1 MAFSP
6 EIALEYL
13 RSAQE
18 RDRLA
23 HAYLI
28 TGPAG
33 SGKRALAAR
42 IAQLVSGVAP
52 ETVFAGGAA
61 NVHLAAPESKS
72 RRIVIEQIRQLEHA
86 LQMQAAGRG
95 RKVAII
101 SEADRMQPQAAN
113 AFLKTLEEPPNN
125 SLLLLLS
132 AIPEIL
138 PDTIIS
144 RCLLLALAAPT
155 GVALTNEEEQL
166 LALLEHAAEKNA
178 GGVHEAYAL
187 AQGLV
192 RLLAGMRTRIQEEN
206 AENLKSEIARYKNTT
221 DGAWL
226 ETRED
231 HYKALTE
238 SLYLQRRA
246 QLLELLFLWW
256 GDVLRARTGVPGRE
270 LPSAEATTGRVAA
283 RLTTPEILQRLRRL
297 EELRDHL
304 GRPIH
309 EGLALEVAFLN
320 VFRFARRAAV
330 FGQD

>member
-6 EIALEYL
+6 EIALDYL

-42 IAQLVSGVAP
+42 IAQLVSGAEP
-52 ETVFAGGAA
+52 EAVFAGNAA
-61 NVHLAAPESKS
+61 NVHLAGPESKG
-72 RRIVIEQIRQLEHA
+72 RRILIDQIRALEHA
-86 LQMQAAGRG
+86 LQMQASGSG

-113 AFLKTLEEPPNN
+113 AFLKTLEEPPQN
-125 SLLLLLS
+125 SLLLLLR
-132 AIPEIL
+132 ATGVVL

-144 RCLLLALAAPT
+144 RCLALPLAAPA
-155 GVALTNEEEQL
+155 GVALSAEEEQL
-166 LALLEHAAEKNA
+166 LELLEEVATKKKS
-178 GGVHEAYAL
+178 GVHEAYGL
-187 AQGLV
+187 AQV
-192 RLLAGMRTRIQEEN
+192 VERLLTGLRTSISEEH
-206 AENLKSEIARYKNTT
+206 AASLKSEVLRYKTTT
-221 DGAWL
+221 DGGWL
-226 ETRED
+226 DTRED

-238 SLYLQRRA
+238 SLYLQRRT
-246 QLLELLFLWW
+246 QLLETLFLWW
-256 GDVLRARTGVPGRE
+256 GDVLRASTGVAGRE
-270 LPSAEATTGRVAA
+270 LPTAAGATGQVAA

-297 EELRDHL
+297 EQLRDHL
-304 GRPIH
+304 GRNIH

-320 VFRFARRAAV
+320 VFRF
-330 FGQD
+330 